1 MIYIKILSKPST
13 ATLSC
18 HCGLRDYWNSNV
30 SKNRN
35 VHISL
40 LRYLGL
46 FFIKIGINRLCDSH
60 KKMLKCQIQN
70 KCQYIDLK
78 GMRIPIS
85 PDGIP
90 MVNLAR
96 PIQSFQETDETLKNY
111 FWKIQKTRN
120 LDSHAVGL
128 VVAWPY
134 GLVIDF
140 MRNPIHG
147 SAVWF
152 FVIVSAS
159 SILPCDSLLLL
170 QKGSNSSVTQLF

>member
-1 MIYIKILSKPST
+1 
-13 ATLSC
+13 
-18 HCGLRDYWNSNV
+18 
-30 SKNRN
+30 
-35 VHISL
+35 
-40 LRYLGL
+40 
-46 FFIKIGINRLCDSH
+46 
-60 KKMLKCQIQN
+60 MLKCQIQN

-96 PIQSFQETDETLKNY
+96 PIQSFQGTDETLKNY

-140 MRNPIHG
+140 VRNPIHG

-152 FVIVSAS
+152 FVIIKANSV
-159 SILPCDSLLLL
+159 LPCDSLLLL
-170 QKGSNSSVTQLF
+170 QKGSDSNVTQLFLRSIKNVVQATTICNKVKKTTMAPQRPYWQRI